1 MLTRDNGAL
10 TSNNSNRA
18 LNVIIKN
25 LTVHGVATTE
35 PDKVTNYVRITNY
48 GILLEGSSYVNDK
61 VLFEKEH
68 RD

>member
-25 LTVHGVATTE
+25 LTVNGVATTE
-35 PDKVTNYVRITNY
+35 PDKAPSYDRITNY
-48 GILLEGSSYVNDK
+48 SILLEGSSYVNDR
-61 VLFEKEH
+61 VLFDNIKI
-68 RD
+68 